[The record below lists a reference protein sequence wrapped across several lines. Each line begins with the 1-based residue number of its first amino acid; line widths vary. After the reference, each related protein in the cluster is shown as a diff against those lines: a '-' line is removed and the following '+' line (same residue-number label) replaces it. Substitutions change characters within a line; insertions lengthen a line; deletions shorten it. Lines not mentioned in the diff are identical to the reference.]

1 MITPVAI
8 VEDNAEVCENLR
20 LLLDQSADF
29 TCACACRNGESAL
42 RRIPAA
48 APVAVILDIQLPGM
62 SGIDCLSALK
72 RRMPAL
78 RILMFTVCSDSE
90 HIFRALE
97 AGADG
102 YLLKST
108 PPADILGALRDLL
121 AGAGPLS
128 GAVSRKVIERFRRDT
143 PPPFAAGAAGTLTQ
157 REREVIELL
166 AVGRSSKE
174 IAATLAISGETV
186 NVHLKHIYQKLD
198 VRSRVEAVIKYLG
211 SPSGSPFAVAG
222 SGR

>member
-1 MITPVAI
+1 MITSIAV
-8 VEDNAEVCENLR
+8 VEDNAEVCESLR
-20 LLLDQSADF
+20 QLLDQSPDF

-48 APVAVILDIQLPGM
+48 MPSAVILDIQLPGM

-72 RRMPAL
+72 RRMPEL
-78 RILMFTVCSDSE
+78 RILMFTVCGDSD

-108 PPADILGALRDLL
+108 PPSEILSALRELFR
-121 AGAGPLS
+121 GAGPLS
-128 GAVSRKVIERFRRDT
+128 GAVSRKVIERFRREL
-143 PPPFAAGAAGTLTQ
+143 PPPLSAGSAGTLTQ

-174 IAATLAISGETV
+174 IAATLAISSETV

-211 SPSGSPFAVAG
+211 APSASPFAVAG
-222 SGR
+222 SSR